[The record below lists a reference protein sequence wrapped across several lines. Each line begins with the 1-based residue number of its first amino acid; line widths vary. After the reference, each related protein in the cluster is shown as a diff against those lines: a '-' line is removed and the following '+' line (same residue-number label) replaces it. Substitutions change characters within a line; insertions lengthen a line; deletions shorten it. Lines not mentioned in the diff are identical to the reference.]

1 MMDADVVVVG
11 VGAMG
16 SMAAWRLAAR
26 GARVLAFDQFE
37 PPHDRGSSHGESR
50 IIRTAYFEGPDYVPL
65 VRRSFAL
72 WRQLEAESGAS
83 LLTMTGDLMIGT
95 RATSVITGALA
106 SAAAYGLAHEV
117 LDAAEIARRYP
128 QYRLAPGEMAVYEED
143 AGFLRPE
150 DAVAAAVGRAEALGA
165 TVRRCAPVEG
175 IAVDATGVE
184 VVAAGRA
191 YHARHVVV
199 SVGSWLGRLL
209 PGLRLPLQVERQ
221 VVAWF
226 PVDTPDLYTP
236 RRFPVFLWEL
246 DGGRRY
252 YGFPSLDGATMKMA
266 VHHEGAT
273 VDPDTI
279 DRTIGPGDLEPLYEH
294 IRTRMSGVVPEAAR
308 AQVCMYTNTPDEH
321 FLVGSPPGLPSVTLL
336 GGYSGH
342 GFKFAPV
349 MGEIAAD
356 LALDGGTRHPIGLF
370 APDRF

>member
-50 IIRTAYFEGPDYVPL
+50 IIRTAYSEGPDYVPL
-65 VRRSFAL
+65 VLRSFAL
-72 WRQLEAESGAS
+72 WCQLEEESGAS

-95 RATSVITGALA
+95 RATSVVTGALA
-106 SAAAYGLAHEV
+106 SATAYGLAHEV
-117 LDAAEIARRYP
+117 LDAAEITRRYP

-150 DAVAAAVGRAEALGA
+150 DAVAAAVGQAEALGA
-165 TVRRCAPVEG
+165 TVRRRAPVEG
-175 IAVDATGVE
+175 IAADGAGVE

-191 YHARHVVV
+191 YRARHVVV

-246 DGGRRY
+246 DSGRQY

-294 IRTRMSGVVPEAAR
+294 IRTRMSGVVPAAAR

-321 FLVGSPPGLPSVTLL
+321 FLVGPPPGLPSVTLL

>member
-50 IIRTAYFEGPDYVPL
+50 IIRTAYSEGPDYVPL
-65 VRRSFAL
+65 VLRSFAL
-72 WRQLEAESGAS
+72 WRQLEEESGAS

-95 RATSVITGALA
+95 RATSVVTGALA
-106 SAAAYGLAHEV
+106 SATAYGLAHEV
-117 LDAAEIARRYP
+117 LDAAEITRRYP

-150 DAVAAAVGRAEALGA
+150 DAVAAAVGQAEALGA
-165 TVRRCAPVEG
+165 TVRRRAPVEG
-175 IAVDATGVE
+175 IAADGAGVE

-191 YHARHVVV
+191 YRARHVVV

-246 DGGRRY
+246 DSGRQY

-294 IRTRMSGVVPEAAR
+294 IRTRMSGVVPAAAR

-321 FLVGSPPGLPSVTLL
+321 FLVGPPPGLPSVTLL

>member
-50 IIRTAYFEGPDYVPL
+50 IIRTAYSEGPDYVPL
-65 VRRSFAL
+65 VLRSFAL
-72 WRQLEAESGAS
+72 WRQLEEESGAS

-95 RATSVITGALA
+95 RATSVVTGALA
-106 SAAAYGLAHEV
+106 SATAYGLAHEV
-117 LDAAEIARRYP
+117 LDAAEITRRYP

-150 DAVAAAVGRAEALGA
+150 DAVAAAVGQAEALGA
-165 TVRRCAPVEG
+165 TVRRRAPVEG
-175 IAVDATGVE
+175 IAADGAGVE

-191 YHARHVVV
+191 YRARHVVV

-246 DGGRRY
+246 DSGRQY

-294 IRTRMSGVVPEAAR
+294 IRTRMSGVVPAAAR

-321 FLVGSPPGLPSVTLL
+321 FLVGPPPGLPSVTVL